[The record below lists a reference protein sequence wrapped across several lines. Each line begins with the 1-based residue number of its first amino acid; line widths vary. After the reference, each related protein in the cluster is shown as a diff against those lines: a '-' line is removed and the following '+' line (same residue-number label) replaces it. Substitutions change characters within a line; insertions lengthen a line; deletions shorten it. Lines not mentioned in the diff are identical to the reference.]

1 MLDVLDFAVIAR
13 AFAFGTTLLW
23 GALAAIT
30 SERAGVV
37 NLGMEGMMILGALAA
52 FATAKATDNLGLAL
66 LVGALVGMLAASLHA
81 LVAVWLKANQF
92 VSGLALTMLG
102 LGLTGLLGKRYEGQP
117 LLSQFENFS
126 VPLLKDLPMLGQIL
140 FTDQNILTYAALL
153 VALALWLLLY
163 RSRWGIIWRSV
174 GEYPAA
180 ADAQG
185 INVTTVRV
193 MAVLAG
199 GMLAGTAGAYL
210 TLAYQPAWTSG
221 ITGGLGW
228 IAVGIA
234 IFAAW
239 NPLQAIA
246 GALFFGLLYALS
258 FRLQTYIQPEFL
270 KMAPYAFVIVVLA
283 LNAIGRGRKPAGAP
297 AALGQ
302 PYVRGER

>member
-1 MLDVLDFAVIAR
+1 MLDVVDFAVIAR

-23 GALAAIT
+23 GALAAIV

-52 FATAKATDNLGLAL
+52 FATAKATGNLAL

-81 LVAVWLKANQF
+81 MVAVWLKANQF

-117 LLSQFENFS
+117 LLTQFENFS
-126 VPLLKDLPMLGQIL
+126 VAVLKDIPVLGQVL

-153 VALALWLLLY
+153 VALVLWLVLY

-185 INVTTVRV
+185 INVTAVRII
-193 MAVLAG
+193 AVLVG

-270 KMAPYAFVIVVLA
+270 KMAPYAFVIVVLTI
-283 LNAIGRGRKPAGAP
+283 NAIGRGRKPSEAP